1 LTYWPVRTEMVIDV
15 SGLPVDDGLLVRY
28 LESLVDYME
37 NYALRIRPLLDVS
50 EVSVM
55 MVMVMS
61 RLYKAYIC

>member
-55 MVMVMS
+55 MVMIMS

>member
-1 LTYWPVRTEMVIDV
+1 MTYWPVRTEMVIDV

-55 MVMVMS
+55 MVMIMS

>member
-1 LTYWPVRTEMVIDV
+1 MTYWPVRTEMVIDV